1 MSDLRLARLWF
12 GVLGGLAAWSAHL
25 MFGYLLISFGCDDGR
40 SRLGGDTGLTL
51 GYVALTLVLAV
62 VAAAATVAAIQ
73 AWRTDR
79 GWRRFFGLC
88 GALLSALGLG
98 TILLGGVQ
106 PFFLRPCL

>member
-1 MSDLRLARLWF
+1 VSDLRLARLWF
-12 GVLGGLAAWSAHL
+12 GVFGGLAAWSAHL
-25 MFGYLLISFGCDDGR
+25 VLGYLLISFGCDEGR
-40 SRLGGDTGLTL
+40 SRPGGDAGLTV
-51 GYVALTLVLAV
+51 GYVALTLVLAA

-79 GWRRFFGLC
+79 EWRRFFGLF
-88 GALLSALGLG
+88 GALLSALALG